1 MSHPEKENNKSIAKE
16 NAEIFLKGYYSLS
29 DGSKISLKTELNF
42 SVQKSI
48 YLKDS
53 NFLEIDKQL
62 TTPAK
67 NRQTKLEITGE
78 STFQAAKRLRDET
91 GENVVVLNFAS
102 ATNPGGGYL
111 NGARAQE
118 EDLCRTSGLYPCLT
132 QFLDFYKFHRKQNSF
147 LYSDRMIYSPDVPVF
162 RDDLMSLQKKI
173 YKISVI
179 TSAAPAMIDVP
190 VGDTESFIQGGRAL
204 DTRIEKL
211 LSLMLYK
218 KYTNIILGAWG
229 CGAFLNDPKVVSKL
243 FQKHLMQNIKFQNK
257 FERVTFAIRDNAKTN
272 NKDIFLKQFGI

>member
-102 ATNPGGGYL
+102 ATN
-111 NGARAQE
+111 Q
-118 EDLCRTSGLYPCLT
+118 
-132 QFLDFYKFHRKQNSF
+132 
-147 LYSDRMIYSPDVPVF
+147 V
-162 RDDLMSLQKKI
+162 LQ
-173 YKISVI
+173 
-179 TSAAPAMIDVP
+179 T
-190 VGDTESFIQGGRAL
+190 
-204 DTRIEKL
+204 
-211 LSLMLYK
+211 
-218 KYTNIILGAWG
+218 
-229 CGAFLNDPKVVSKL
+229 
-243 FQKHLMQNIKFQNK
+243 
-257 FERVTFAIRDNAKTN
+257 
-272 NKDIFLKQFGI
+272 

>member
-147 LYSDRMIYSPDVPVF
+147 LY
-162 RDDLMSLQKKI
+162 
-173 YKISVI
+173 
-179 TSAAPAMIDVP
+179 
-190 VGDTESFIQGGRAL
+190 
-204 DTRIEKL
+204 
-211 LSLMLYK
+211 
-218 KYTNIILGAWG
+218 
-229 CGAFLNDPKVVSKL
+229 
-243 FQKHLMQNIKFQNK
+243 
-257 FERVTFAIRDNAKTN
+257 
-272 NKDIFLKQFGI
+272 